1 MHPVLFFDPILIQ
14 TPRSKI
20 YRRLGYRKG
29 VTRMLP
35 RQKEETE
42 RYIEEALSLIRLTGA
57 GLPVSILK
65 KGASEIILEGDIRI
79 DSHQLAVFLRNCSE
93 MIIMGATAG
102 SDIVNAIQEDTSGGD
117 ITRGVVFDATASEMA
132 DAALDWIMDYFNRSL
147 RRENKKLLQKRFSA
161 GYGDLLLENQT
172 TLYKLLQLDRLG
184 VRITES
190 CILIPEKSVT
200 AITGIELLS
209 TG

>member
-1 MHPVLFFDPILIQ
+1 
-14 TPRSKI
+14 
-20 YRRLGYRKG
+20 
-29 VTRMLP
+29 MLP

-57 GLPVSILK
+57 GLQASILK
-65 KGASEIILEGDIRI
+65 KGTSEIVLEGNIRI
-79 DSHQLAVFLRNCSE
+79 DSHQLAVFLLNCSE

-147 RRENKKLLQKRFSA
+147 RRENKRLLQKRFSA